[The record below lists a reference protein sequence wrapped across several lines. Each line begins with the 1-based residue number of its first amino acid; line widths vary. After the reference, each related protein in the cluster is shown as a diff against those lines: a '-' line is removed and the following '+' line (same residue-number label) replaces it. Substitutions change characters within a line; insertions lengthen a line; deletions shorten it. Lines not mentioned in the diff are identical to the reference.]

1 MTPLSCFRYLL
12 FFVSDVIM
20 VSYASTTSLS
30 QFVISNQLRWLAPA
44 PHLRKRWNK
53 LRKQTKSQH
62 PVDVAAKP
70 QNPRVGENID
80 RTRAN
85 FFDTDVGGSRYRIS
99 ILYYIRTAAKSP
111 RKRHKTTWD
120 KLGVTQSV
128 LFIFFPE
135 KLRVFW
141 RDKITAPKAAVNWLT
156 SVGSGVRHQKIPQ

>member
-44 PHLRKRWNK
+44 PHLRKRWNQ

-80 RTRAN
+80 RTKAN
-85 FFDTDVGGSRYRIS
+85 FFDTDVGGNRYRIS
-99 ILYYIRTAAKSP
+99 ILYAYGRQEPK
-111 RKRHKTTWD
+111 KE
-120 KLGVTQSV
+120 TQ
-128 LFIFFPE
+128 
-135 KLRVFW
+135 
-141 RDKITAPKAAVNWLT
+141 NY
-156 SVGSGVRHQKIPQ
+156 VG

>member
-70 QNPRVGENID
+70 QNTRVGENID
-80 RTRAN
+80 RTRVN

-99 ILYYIRTAAKSP
+99 ILYAYGRQEPK
-111 RKRHKTTWD
+111 KE
-120 KLGVTQSV
+120 TQNYVGWAWGNAISIV
-128 LFIFFPE
+128 HFFFPE